1 MSRLKR
7 KIDIVPRSRYMSIQM
22 GQLAVADI
30 REILPGDL
38 VRHRCRIGVHLS
50 PMQAPELSPI
60 MVRQDTYF
68 TPNRILWDYWDNYIS
83 QKLLEDTAVGPF
95 DENKLLPPQLAI
107 FLGAG
112 LASSTA
118 GGSRHLSDVRGVYDC
133 LEGLGLKLALTD
145 VTPRSSDTTLGID
158 GLGTLLQ
165 FNAFPLMAYWRI
177 WHDYYRDPFLQNDAF
192 KAFSL
197 NRTPDF
203 GDPWADEQPLL
214 DSDVETNTVK
224 NWDTPLT
231 NQSSSY
237 NTGVTGAG
245 STLPG
250 YLVDVFTAG
259 TTPHQRIRGIFT
271 FAKRHPAM
279 GVVVNKQS
287 ASGSTTPSL
296 SVLPGVC
303 SVIPADVGTV
313 DPQLGVLPA
322 TGGLG
327 FYAPVCM
334 PKDYFFTARQSPVYN
349 EDVVVPGSVRDLRKA
364 FQVLGYREKI
374 NRFDNRIKAW
384 MRSMFGVNISD
395 KRLDS
400 PYWLG
405 GSQSVINT
413 QEILGTVN
421 NTDTVLGQLGG
432 FGIGAVRGRTVKMR
446 SEDHGFLMTVFY
458 IVPLPVY
465 GDGVS
470 RYWYRGALNN
480 LSRTPFADGPLD
492 WPLPDFARIGQQS
505 IYRGELS
512 ANGNTG
518 TDSSPV
524 YSGYRETF
532 GFGDRYSDMSFSNSD
547 VCGDFRT
554 TLRFW
559 HTGLFFGNSMTAL
572 SPQDADLSKV
582 SGVSGDFVSLFSRV
596 LNNVRQSRTGQ
607 VRSSISSNLSA
618 RLFDSGVT
626 ADPFWCVVSTDF
638 YCSRRIPTHPQP
650 GHADHTR
657 RN

>member
-1 MSRLKR
+1 MARLKR
-7 KIDIVPRSRYMSIQM
+7 KVDIVPRSRYMSVQM

-38 VRHRCRIGVHLS
+38 IRHRCRIGVHLS

-60 MVRQDTYF
+60 MIRQDTFF

-83 QKLLEDTAVGPF
+83 QKLLEDSAVGPF

-112 LASSTA
+112 HDWYGQTNN
-118 GGSRHLSDVRGVYDC
+118 RHLSDVRGVYDC
-133 LEGLGLKLALTD
+133 LEGLGLKLGITD
-145 VTPRSSDTTLGID
+145 YTSSIYSTEGID
-158 GLGTLLQ
+158 GLGTLVQ

-177 WHDYYRDPFLQNDAF
+177 WHDFYRDPFLQNDSF
-192 KAFSL
+192 KAFTMD
-197 NRTPDF
+197 RTPQR
-203 GDPWADEQPLL
+203 GDPWADEQPLIDTDIE
-214 DSDVETNTVK
+214 DSVYK

-231 NQSSSY
+231 NLPSAQ
-237 NTGVTGAG
+237 GAPVG
-245 STLPG
+245 SGTNLPG
-250 YLVDVFTAG
+250 YFLDCYGTQ
-259 TTPHQRIRGIFT
+259 TTPHHQIRGIFT
-271 FAKRHPAM
+271 FAKRHPAV
-279 GVVVNKQS
+279 GVVVGHHDPQGGAGAQINTS
-287 ASGSTTPSL
+287 
-296 SVLPGVC
+296 LPGVVA
-303 SVIPADVGTV
+303 VIPADLGGY
-313 DPQLGVLPA
+313 DAQLGALAP

-334 PKDYFFTARQSPVYN
+334 PKDYIFTARQSPVYN

-364 FQVLGYREKI
+364 FQVLGYREKV

-384 MRSMFGVNISD
+384 MRSMFGVSISD

-413 QEILGTVN
+413 QEVLGTVN

-470 RYWYRGALNN
+470 RFWYRGALNN

-492 WPLPDFARIGQQS
+492 WPLPDFARIGQQA
-505 IYRGELS
+505 IYKGELS
-512 ANGNTG
+512 IVGNGQG
-518 TDSSPV
+518 TFATEYRDPF
-524 YSGYRETF
+524 GY
-532 GFGDRYSDMSFSNSD
+532 GDRYSDMSFSNSD

-559 HTGLFFGNSMTAL
+559 HTGLFFGQALTAS
-572 SPQDADLSKV
+572 SPRDPDLNRV
-582 SGVSGDFVSLFSRV
+582 TGVSGDFVSMYNRI
-596 LNNVRQSRTGQ
+596 LNNPRVNRTGQ
-607 VRSSISSNLSA
+607 VRSSISSNLTA

-626 ADPFWCVVSTDF
+626 ADPFWCVISSDF
-638 YCSRRIPTHPQP
+638 YASRRIPTHPQP